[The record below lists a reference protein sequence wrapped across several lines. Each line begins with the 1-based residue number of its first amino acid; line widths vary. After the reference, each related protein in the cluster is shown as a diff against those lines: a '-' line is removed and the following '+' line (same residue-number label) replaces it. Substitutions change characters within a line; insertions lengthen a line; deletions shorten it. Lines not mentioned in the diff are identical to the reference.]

1 MDITKRNIQYLKGV
15 GPKKA
20 SRFKRL
26 NIETLEDLLYF
37 IPRDYED
44 RSTIESLRDGIKN
57 QKITLKVEII
67 GPYKINRPRK
77 NLSILKIPFKDS
89 TGYGNLVYFNQDYIK
104 DRFIIGD
111 TYIVNGKF
119 NKNGIENQ
127 IMNPVFEKPGLS
139 EKVGRVIPIYSL
151 TEGLTNNDIIKSVNN
166 LLKEYL
172 IYLPDV
178 LPRHIVN
185 KHHLMSFQEAVKN
198 IHFPKSMDHAKKAR
212 HRLAYEELLYLQLGL
227 TILKNKGTNINNGI
241 RFPYKK
247 EVYDFINN
255 LPFKLTN
262 AQLMVLEDI
271 FADME
276 SNKQMNRLIQGDV
289 GSGKTIV
296 GIISMFKAVISG
308 YQATMMAPTEI
319 LALQHYESLTSL
331 ISKYGIRCELL
342 IGSLSKNKKEDIQYD
357 LRAGNIDIV
366 IGTHALIQE
375 NVEFN
380 RLGLVI
386 TDEQHRFGVKQR
398 TSLSHKGKNPD
409 IIVMTAT
416 PIPRTL
422 ALTLYGDLD
431 ISIINELPAGRKEIE
446 TYVVDNNMKERIYK
460 FIEKQVSLGRQAYI
474 VCPLIEES
482 ESMDLNSAKELY
494 QYLCE
499 DRFANLKIGLLHG
512 RMPQKEKD
520 EVMEGFKNNHIQ
532 VLVATTVVEVGVN
545 VPNANLMVICN
556 AERFGLAQLHQLR
569 GRVGRGEYQSY
580 CILINENINSI
591 SRERMR
597 VLQSSSDGFYIAEKD
612 LELRGPG
619 EFFGT
624 KQHGLPQLKVANL
637 FTDIDILK
645 TAQLDAQ
652 DILNEDSK
660 LNNENNMGL
669 KSKII
674 KMFKEN
680 QDLLDY

>member
-166 LLKEYL
+166 FLKEYL